1 MPSGLVSH
9 SRRRTRQAQEA
20 MAHAAM
26 EITGGGSGTSEQGS
40 SRRSGCR
47 CAGGS
52 PPVAAQ
58 HQVRKE
64 HGPRNTRLRSGLYI
78 DNAQGAPRRDEQN
91 PLGGDPTRD
100 YVLSS
105 DGSRRRNTTGGV
117 HERPVAAA
125 AALGR
130 LVRRGR
136 RPLRERQRRW
146 QRRKR
151 QWHTSHAKQ
160 DQDGGTDTARPRRQ
174 GQDGRA
180 KTAGPRRQGR
190 ATGRRRRRWVKRQR
204 LCGYEYAQCVC
215 RWPSEIGTDRHGIS
229 ICSSRQTDLG
239 TPPIA
244 PCTRPNSTQCPRA
257 PATTAPPCA
266 AGGHR
271 RERLTRLRCQH
282 HLV

>member
-1 MPSGLVSH
+1 M
-9 SRRRTRQAQEA
+9 RQWKSQAVAVAQASKTAADEVGVDARVEA
-20 MAHAAM
+20 HLLPP
-26 EITGGGSGTSEQGS
+26 TSN
-40 SRRSGCR
+40 
-47 CAGGS
+47 
-52 PPVAAQ
+52 
-58 HQVRKE
+58 QVRKE

-100 YVLSS
+100 YVLLS
-105 DGSRRRNTTGGV
+105 DGSRRQNTTGGV

-180 KTAGPRRQGR
+180 KTAGPRRRGQDGKAERQGD
-190 ATGRRRRRWVKRQR
+190 GDGV
-204 LCGYEYAQCVC
+204 G
-215 RWPSEIGTDRHGIS
+215 
-229 ICSSRQTDLG
+229 
-239 TPPIA
+239 
-244 PCTRPNSTQCPRA
+244 
-257 PATTAPPCA
+257 
-266 AGGHR
+266 
-271 RERLTRLRCQH
+271 
-282 HLV
+282 

>member
-1 MPSGLVSH
+1 
-9 SRRRTRQAQEA
+9 

-26 EITGGGSGTSEQGS
+26 EVTGGGTGTNEQGS

-105 DGSRRRNTTGGV
+105 DGRRRRNTTGGV
-117 HERPVAAA
+117 HERPVAAAAALGRLVRRGRRPRRERQRQWQRRRRQWHTNHAQQGQGGGNGTCSRRNATGGVDERPVAAA

-174 GQDGRA
+174 GQDGGA
-180 KTAGPRRQGR
+180 KTAERQDDGD
-190 ATGRRRRRWVKRQR
+190 GV
-204 LCGYEYAQCVC
+204 G
-215 RWPSEIGTDRHGIS
+215 
-229 ICSSRQTDLG
+229 
-239 TPPIA
+239 
-244 PCTRPNSTQCPRA
+244 
-257 PATTAPPCA
+257 
-266 AGGHR
+266 
-271 RERLTRLRCQH
+271 
-282 HLV
+282 

>member
-1 MPSGLVSH
+1 MGE
-9 SRRRTRQAQEA
+9 TRAK
-20 MAHAAM
+20 MAR
-26 EITGGGSGTSEQGS
+26 GSAR
-40 SRRSGCR
+40 SRRSFPGTLPQRNFEWVQHPAARGQGRCR
-47 CAGGS
+47 VDWYPIRAVERDKHRHRRQWHMRQCKPQAVAVAQASKAAADEVGVDARVEAHLL
-52 PPVAAQ
+52 PPTSN
-58 HQVRKE
+58 QVRKE

-105 DGSRRRNTTGGV
+105 DGSRRRNKTGGV

-160 DQDGGTDTARPRRQ
+160 NQGDGTDTARPRRR
-174 GQDGRA
+174 G
-180 KTAGPRRQGR
+180 
-190 ATGRRRRRWVKRQR
+190 
-204 LCGYEYAQCVC
+204 L
-215 RWPSEIGTDRHGIS
+215 
-229 ICSSRQTDLG
+229 
-239 TPPIA
+239 
-244 PCTRPNSTQCPRA
+244 NS
-257 PATTAPPCA
+257 PA
-266 AGGHR
+266 R
-271 RERLTRLRCQH
+271 
-282 HLV
+282 